1 MLSRVAYS
9 FDSFVI
15 NDEHLYFIELNLTIL
30 KLDPLDP
37 VFFTCRIP
45 GLPDCCYT
53 WTRGG
58 GRTVEGELCGRREDP

>member
-1 MLSRVAYS
+1 M
-9 FDSFVI
+9 I

-58 GRTVEGELCGRREDP
+58 GRTVEGELCGR